1 MQFELKPL
9 DYDYDALEPH
19 IGARTVE
26 IHYSKH
32 HQGYLDK
39 LEQAIGDK
47 PLAKESLED
56 IVRKTD
62 GSVFNSAAQ
71 VWNHDF
77 YWKCM
82 KPGGGGKPADD
93 LEKLLSRDFGSLDRF
108 RQDFAE
114 AASNEFGSGW
124 TWLVMDNGKLR
135 VISTTDADTPLTKNL
150 TALLTL
156 DVWEHAYYLDYQ
168 NERDAYIEAFLDH
181 LINWDFAREN
191 LGRVSLAMPSAGRR
205 R

>member
-39 LEQAIGDK
+39 LEKAIGDK
-47 PLAKESLED
+47 PLAKESLEH
-56 IVRKTD
+56 IVRNTE

-82 KPGGGGKPADD
+82 KPGGGGKPAGDV
-93 LEKLLSRDFGSLDRF
+93 EKLLSRDFGSLDRF

-191 LGRVSLAMPSAGRR
+191 LGSRVG
-205 R
+205 

>member
-1 MQFELKPL
+1 
-9 DYDYDALEPH
+9 
-19 IGARTVE
+19 
-26 IHYSKH
+26 
-32 HQGYLDK
+32 
-39 LEQAIGDK
+39 
-47 PLAKESLED
+47 
-56 IVRKTD
+56 
-62 GSVFNSAAQ
+62 
-71 VWNHDF
+71 
-77 YWKCM
+77 M

>member
-39 LEQAIGDK
+39 LENAIGDK
-47 PLAKESLED
+47 PLAKESLEH
-56 IVRKTD
+56 IVRKTE

-82 KPGGGGKPADD
+82 KPGGGGKPAGDV
-93 LEKLLSRDFGSLDRF
+93 EKLLSRDFGSLDRF

-124 TWLVMDNGKLR
+124 TWLVMDSGKLR

-191 LGRVSLAMPSAGRR
+191 LRSG
-205 R
+205 

>member
-39 LEQAIGDK
+39 LEKAIGDK
-47 PLAKESLED
+47 PLAKESLEH
-56 IVRKTD
+56 IVRKTE

-82 KPGGGGKPADD
+82 KPGGGGKPAGD

-191 LGRVSLAMPSAGRR
+191 LGSG
-205 R
+205 

>member
-1 MQFELKPL
+1 MQFNLKPL

-39 LEQAIGDK
+39 LEKAIGDK
-47 PLAKESLED
+47 PLAKESLEV
-56 IVRKTD
+56 IVRNTD
-62 GSVFNSAAQ
+62 GPVFNSAAQ

-82 KPGGGGKPADD
+82 KPGGGGKPAGEV
-93 LEKLLSRDFGSLDRF
+93 EKLLSRDFGSLDRF

-135 VISTTDADTPLTKNL
+135 VISTTDADTPLTKDM

-168 NERDAYIEAFLDH
+168 NERDAYIEAFLDR
-181 LINWDFAREN
+181 LVNWDFAREN
-191 LGRVSLAMPSAGRR
+191 LGSG
-205 R
+205 

>member
-191 LGRVSLAMPSAGRR
+191 LGSRVGQQPVRQR
-205 R
+205 Q